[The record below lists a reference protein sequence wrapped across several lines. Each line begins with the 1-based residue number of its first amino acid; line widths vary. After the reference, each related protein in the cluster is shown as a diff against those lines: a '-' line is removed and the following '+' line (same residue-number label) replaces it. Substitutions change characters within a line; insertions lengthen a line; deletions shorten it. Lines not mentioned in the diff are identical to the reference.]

1 MDQTIR
7 KIQQVYGGAVMPI
20 VLIMWKYKK
29 WIAIAVFIFLY
40 LVQIAYTNHL
50 SGKLQEAEQKCAAKI
65 QKFKDDQQKALIEKQ
80 NKINKVSADY
90 EQLKSEQR
98 VKVETVTREVQK
110 IIERPVYNNVCIDDT
125 GLQHINSLI
134 TDDSS

>member
-1 MDQTIR
+1 
-7 KIQQVYGGAVMPI
+7 MPI
-20 VLIMWKYKK
+20 FIVLWKFKK

-40 LVQIAYTNHL
+40 LAQIAYTNHL
-50 SGKLQEAEQKCAAKI
+50 SGKLQEAEQKCSAKV
-65 QKFKDDQQKALIEKQ
+65 QKLKDDQQKALIEKQ
-80 NKINKVSADY
+80 NNINKVSADY

-134 TDDSS
+134 SNDSS

>member
-1 MDQTIR
+1 MTLFIIISKWREILIGLLAFLLVVCLGLLNSKTSQLN
-7 KIQQVYGGAVMPI
+7 KAQAKCVAQIQSLEQ
-20 VLIMWKYKK
+20 
-29 WIAIAVFIFLY
+29 
-40 LVQIAYTNHL
+40 QHL
-50 SGKLQEAEQKCAAKI
+50 
-65 QKFKDDQQKALIEKQ
+65 KALIDKQ

-134 TDDSS
+134 SNDSS

>member
-1 MDQTIR
+1 
-7 KIQQVYGGAVMPI
+7 MPI
-20 VLIMWKYKK
+20 AIILCKYKK

-50 SGKLQEAEQKCAAKI
+50 SGKLQVAEDKCSAKI
-65 QKFKDDQQKALIEKQ
+65 QKLKDDQQKTLIEKQ

-98 VKVETVTREVQK
+98 VKVETVTRKVQK
-110 IIERPVYNNVCIDDT
+110 IVERPVYNNVCIDDD
-125 GLQHINSLI
+125 GLRNINSLI

>member
-1 MDQTIR
+1 
-7 KIQQVYGGAVMPI
+7 MPI
-20 VLIMWKYKK
+20 AIIMWKYKK
-29 WIAIAVFIFLY
+29 LIAIAVFIFLY

-50 SGKLQEAEQKCAAKI
+50 SGKLQEAEQNCSAKV
-65 QKFKDDQQKALIEKQ
+65 QKLKDDQQKALIDKQ

-110 IIERPVYNNVCIDDT
+110 IIERPIYNNVCIDDD
-125 GLQHINSLI
+125 GLRIINSLI
-134 TDDSS
+134 PDDSS

>member
-1 MDQTIR
+1 
-7 KIQQVYGGAVMPI
+7 MPI
-20 VLIMWKYKK
+20 AQVLWKYKK

-50 SGKLQEAEQKCAAKI
+50 ATKLKNAESVCNIKI
-65 QKFKDDQQKALIEKQ
+65 QKLKDDQQKALIEKQ

-110 IIERPVYNNVCIDDT
+110 IIERPIYNNVCIDAD
-125 GLQHINSLI
+125 GLRSINSLI
-134 TDDSS
+134 PDDSS

>member
-1 MDQTIR
+1 
-7 KIQQVYGGAVMPI
+7 MPI
-20 VLIMWKYKK
+20 AIILCKYKK

-50 SGKLQEAEQKCAAKI
+50 SGKLQVAEQKCSAKI
-65 QKFKDDQQKALIEKQ
+65 QKLKDDQQKALVDKQ

-110 IIERPVYNNVCIDDT
+110 IIERPVYNNVCIDDD
-125 GLQHINSLI
+125 GLRNINSLI
-134 TDDSS
+134 PNNSS

>member
-1 MDQTIR
+1 
-7 KIQQVYGGAVMPI
+7 MPI
-20 VLIMWKYKK
+20 ATILWKYKK

-50 SGKLQEAEQKCAAKI
+50 ATKLKNAESACSAKI
-65 QKFKDDQQKALIEKQ
+65 QKLKDDQQKSLIEKQ

-134 TDDSS
+134 SNDSS

>member
-1 MDQTIR
+1 
-7 KIQQVYGGAVMPI
+7 MPI
-20 VLIMWKYKK
+20 AIILWKYKK

-50 SGKLQEAEQKCAAKI
+50 SGKLQVAEKKCATKI
-65 QKFKDDQQKALIEKQ
+65 QKLKDDQQKALIEKQ
-80 NKINKVSADY
+80 NNINKVSADY

-134 TDDSS
+134 PDDSS

>member
-1 MDQTIR
+1 
-7 KIQQVYGGAVMPI
+7 MPI
-20 VLIMWKYKK
+20 TQFLWKYKK

-50 SGKLQEAEQKCAAKI
+50 SGKLQLAEQKCAAKI
-65 QKFKDDQQKALIEKQ
+65 QKLKDDQQKALVDKQ

-110 IIERPVYNNVCIDDT
+110 IIERPVYNNICIDDD

-134 TDDSS
+134 PDNSS

>member
-1 MDQTIR
+1 
-7 KIQQVYGGAVMPI
+7 MPI
-20 VLIMWKYKK
+20 ATILWKYKK

-50 SGKLQEAEQKCAAKI
+50 ATKLKNAESACSAKI
-65 QKFKDDQQKALIEKQ
+65 QKLKDDQQKSLIEKQ

-110 IIERPVYNNVCIDDT
+110 IVERPVYSNICIDAD
-125 GLQHINSLI
+125 GLRIINSLI
-134 TDDSS
+134 SDDSS